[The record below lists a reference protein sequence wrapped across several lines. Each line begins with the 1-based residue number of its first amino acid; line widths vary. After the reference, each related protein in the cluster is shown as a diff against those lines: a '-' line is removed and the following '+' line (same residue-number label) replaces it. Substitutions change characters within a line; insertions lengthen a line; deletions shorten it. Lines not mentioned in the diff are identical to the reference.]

1 LLQGVRVPTLGSF
14 DVVHTE
20 THVGDKTVTL
30 QRPVFYLARNLGGVS
45 NLMDNNMDLTGDK
58 QLEPLKY
65 AEVAVQASVSRR
77 KAESC
82 ILGTTSL
89 LYQCLAKGESVAFIL
104 RDVGVLLIEGRKA
117 HMRF

>member
-20 THVGDKTVTL
+20 THVGSKTVTL
-30 QRPVFYLARNLGGVS
+30 QMPVFYLARNLGGVS
-45 NLMDNNMDLTGDK
+45 NLMDNNIDLTEDK

-65 AEVAVQASVSRR
+65 TKVAAQASVSRR

-89 LYQCLAKGESVAFIL
+89 LYHCLAKGESVAFIL